1 MVSCKRTLNQ
11 TERAKNM
18 GKSQIAA
25 LLVVGMFVLAAGC
38 EMAGGPSDE
47 AQLTAALGRWK
58 AALEAQD
65 LDKMMEPY
73 SDDYKGGSGEGG
85 REGVRLFLKGMMDEG
100 ALEDVEMDIS
110 EAEIKIEGD
119 KATVGPIRYSSD
131 EFEIEMMRTL
141 KKESDGVW
149 RVVAAER
156 Y

>member
-1 MVSCKRTLNQ
+1 MS
-11 TERAKNM
+11 
-18 GKSQIAA
+18 KSQIAA
-25 LLVVGMFVLAAGC
+25 LLVTSLFLLAAGC
-38 EMAGGPSDE
+38 EMLGGGSDE

-58 AALEAQD
+58 SALEAQD

-73 SDDYKGGSGEGG
+73 SDDYESERGEGK
-85 REGVRLFLKGMMDEG
+85 EGVRQFLGGMMDEG

-119 KATVGPIRYSSD
+119 EATVGPIRYSSD
-131 EFEIEMMRTL
+131 DFEIEMMRTL

-149 RVVAAER
+149 RVVGTKQ